1 MSRFGKELDKFA
13 ATFLGAYKQSADVAN
28 TRERNRLYAENIAVD
43 NAAAARRLDIA
54 EQNAHALQN
63 HYSNMDAN
71 SRARINNANSG
82 MDPAEFENLIKPAL
96 PYLKI
101 PQAPVEVNPQNI
113 QPNNLTSAVPLVR
126 QPTNEAD
133 EDVTNYSQGGVV
145 NTPFYRVAGKAMQNI
160 QDRYT
165 LHAYSGGAIP
175 DNSLRHQLT
184 AFQDNSNAISP
195 EMLDALRGKT
205 GSNEE
210 SIRQLYDFYAAKG
223 DEKTAR
229 EAASGVME
237 AARARSMAL
246 GQQSLEALDQQDYS
260 AAAKSLIAAYN
271 EVPDNHTFTGEVNQN
286 GVGRA
291 VIANNENGKPIQQID
306 LSPQVIAHSAKIF
319 ASGSG
324 FYPHMAMAVN
334 SAQPDPKPV
343 ARAIG
348 GGLMSQGV
356 QAAVGDDEE
365 LFQTA
370 VASEKDIPNA
380 QTISSEGTSPAAV
393 GQQSTGMS
401 FIPIL
406 PNMSRGQMATVRAL
420 NQALAQRSRAEAS
433 DQRVQARSDAG
444 VEAHEKNKYH
454 DTPQYQ
460 LEYATSEIEK
470 KYSNANPE
478 GTKEQKEQYRNLNN
492 ELSDLGVRYYDATHP
507 RQRQAAFKMN
517 ADDPESATQY
527 ERHIAPFTTE
537 LDKLEALAEK
547 TNVKRADGSA
557 MVDPKKPGV
566 KKLDDMQRQQFIDIV
581 NNVHSYT
588 GKSPRQLVR
597 ALHQLAYNPDPNFKP
612 DFNRRTGEWRVGD
625 ITLPIESGDL
635 IQLRKINNGVRK
647 QYQMEQRA
655 NAAKAALAPEV
666 EAQRENF
673 WRTTGKNSI
682 RNDDG
687 RAAGIPYAADAALP
701 NFGELPGFDP
711 EARLRVR

>member
-13 ATFLGAYKQSADVAN
+13 ATFLGAYKQSADAAN

-63 HYSNMDAN
+63 HYANMDAN

-113 QPNNLTSAVPLVR
+113 QPNNPISAVPLVR
-126 QPTNEAD
+126 QPTNDTD

-145 NTPFYRVAGKAMQNI
+145 NTPFYRVAGKAMQHI
-160 QDRYT
+160 QDRYA

-175 DNSLRHQLT
+175 DNSQRHQLT

-210 SIRQLYDFYAAKG
+210 SIRQLYDFYAARG

-343 ARAIG
+343 ARALG
-348 GGLMSQGV
+348 GGLMDQGV
-356 QAAVGDDEE
+356 KAAVGDDEE

-370 VASEKDIPNA
+370 VASEEDIPNA

-393 GQQSTGMS
+393 GQQPTGMS

-406 PNMSRGQMATVRAL
+406 PNMSRGQIATVRAL
-420 NQALAQRSRAEAS
+420 NQVLAQRSSAAAS

-444 VEAHEKNKYH
+444 VDAHEKNKYH
-454 DTPQYQ
+454 DTPEYQ
-460 LEYATSEIEK
+460 LEYASSEAEK
-470 KYSNANPE
+470 RYSNP
-478 GTKEQKEQYRNLNN
+478 KDPIQKQRLNE

-507 RQRQAAFKMN
+507 RQRQAAFKIN
-517 ADDPESATQY
+517 VDDPEGATQY
-527 ERHIAPFTTE
+527 ERYLAPFTSE
-537 LDKLEALAEK
+537 LDKLEGLAEK

-566 KKLDDMQRQQFIDIV
+566 VKLDDMQRQEFLDIA
-581 NNVHSYT
+581 NNVHSYS
-588 GKSPRQLVR
+588 GKSPRQIVR
-597 ALHQLAYNPDPNFKP
+597 ALHQLAYNPEVKP
-612 DFNRRTGEWRVGD
+612 EFNRRTGEWRVGD
-625 ITLPIESGDL
+625 ITLPLESGDL
-635 IQLRKINNGVRK
+635 VHLRKINNGVR
-647 QYQMEQRA
+647 QRYHMEQRA

-687 RAAGIPYAADAALP
+687 RAAGIPSAGGAALP

-711 EARLRVR
+711 EARLGVR